1 MPLLRVCQQ
10 IKRVS
15 KAKLTKIIPFAK
27 DALPKFGAKSTS
39 CILDKFERKT
49 SRQWEKVSK

>member
-1 MPLLRVCQQ
+1 MSTD
-10 IKRVS
+10 KKS
-15 KAKLTKIIPFAK
+15 EYKAKLTKIIPFAK
-27 DALPKFGAKSTS
+27 DALPKFGTKSTS